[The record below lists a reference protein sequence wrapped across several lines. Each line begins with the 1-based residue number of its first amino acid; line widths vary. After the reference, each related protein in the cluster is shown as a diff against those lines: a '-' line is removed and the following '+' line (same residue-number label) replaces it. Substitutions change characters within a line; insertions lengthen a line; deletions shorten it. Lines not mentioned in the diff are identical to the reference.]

1 METDNG
7 TPEGI
12 RFPYSGQLEIE
23 IYFKEYKDS
32 CANDCRRFLH
42 MGRGEFPPLINK
54 LKENLEGNADAL
66 TIFPKDYALLRHI
79 PISIEVELDAGSRRS
94 GAGKAR
100 GGLEIYDVSGLDENV
115 IIQLKQVLENE
126 KEKSKEEKRSW
137 FSYYRIY
144 LRREIL

>member
-1 METDNG
+1 METNTG
-7 TPEGI
+7 TSEGI
-12 RFPYSGQLEIE
+12 RLPYSGQLEIE

-42 MGRGEFPPLINK
+42 IGRGDVPPLIGR
-54 LKENLEGNADAL
+54 LKENLEENADAL
-66 TIFPKDYALLRHI
+66 TIFPKDYALLRHV

-115 IIQLKQVLENE
+115 ITKLKQVLENE
-126 KEKSKEEKRSW
+126 KEKSKEEKRPW